1 MLMAVS
7 ILIHFRLRYCK
18 IRFSMTIVHSGF
30 FPLEMGGNVGERA
43 VGLAFEHVLVAV

>member
-7 ILIHFRLRYCK
+7 ILIHFRLGYCK
-18 IRFSMTIVHSGF
+18 IMLSMTIVHSGF
-30 FPLEMGGNVGERA
+30 FPLEMGCDVGESA